1 MRKFTQRKDMSLIK
15 LRETVKDREGWCAA
29 AHGVTKSWALND
41 NNSKEEQNM
50 YEYDRTYF
58 RKGRQG

>member
-1 MRKFTQRKDMSLIK
+1 MSLIK